1 MLLVVTG
8 GRDFK
13 HVEYIYA
20 QLDKLHMQR
29 RITTLRHGNADG
41 VDRICAHWAE
51 RNGIKTEAFPAPWD
65 NLSLPN
71 TKIRY
76 NAKGAYN
83 AQAGAYRNQLM
94 LDTNPKPD
102 HAIVFPGGA
111 GTMDMYRR
119 IKVSGIPYTLV
130 E

>member
-13 HVEYIYA
+13 HVEYIYS

-29 RITTLRHGNADG
+29 RITTLRHGDADG

-51 RNGIKTEAFPAPWD
+51 RNGIKTEAFPAQWD

-83 AQAGAYRNQLM
+83 AQAGSYRNQLM
-94 LDTNPKPD
+94 LDTDPKPD

-119 IKVSGIPYTLV
+119 IKASGIPYTLA

>member
-13 HVEYIYA
+13 HVEYIYS

-29 RITTLRHGNADG
+29 RITTLRHGDADG

-94 LDTNPKPD
+94 LDTDPNQITLLCFRAELVLWTCTDGLKHP
-102 HAIVFPGGA
+102 VFL
-111 GTMDMYRR
+111 TH
-119 IKVSGIPYTLV
+119 
-130 E
+130 